1 MFKRLRVVAWVLT
14 VVIVGLSLAA
24 VTVAIGDLRQT
35 SIASRED
42 RADLRLQVGD
52 LRVEAESNREAAE
65 ALADQV
71 ESLGEEPIVE
81 PSTVPGAAAS
91 PPVFLRPTLA
101 QLRIVLA
108 DLCDGDCKGEP
119 GEDSDVPG
127 PAGADS
133 TVPGPAGPQG
143 PPGPAGPGGRDA
155 PRVTDIDCD
164 GTTGV
169 FMFDDGSAIRVESMC
184 TTILAPPP
192 AE

>member
-42 RADLRLQVGD
+42 RADLRVQVGD
-52 LRVEAESNREAAE
+52 LRAESEANRQDAQ

-81 PSTVPGAAAS
+81 PSAGPAAS
-91 PPVFLRPTLA
+91 PPVFLQPSVDQIEVA
-101 QLRIVLA
+101 LRRI
-108 DLCDGDCKGEP
+108 CGGTCKGEP

-133 TVPGPAGPQG
+133 VVPGPAGADGKDGAP
-143 PPGPAGPGGRDA
+143 GRDA
-155 PRVTDIDCD
+155 PRIVDIVCD

-169 FMFDDGSAIRVESMC
+169 FTFDDGSAIRVESMC
-184 TTILAPPP
+184 STILTPPP